1 MLHRYLVLKML
12 LEIDELSENMYM
24 YMKTVYTFLSQSK
37 NYLSVITIL
46 CQFNCNPKQ
55 ISLENLFLSMKQ
67 CEMCGNKFC
76 PICHAVTFKFAQ
88 SVNFPKRLALQKFVA
103 TVNWDKN
110 D

>member
-1 MLHRYLVLKML
+1 
-12 LEIDELSENMYM
+12 
-24 YMKTVYTFLSQSK
+24 
-37 NYLSVITIL
+37 
-46 CQFNCNPKQ
+46 
-55 ISLENLFLSMKQ
+55 MKQ